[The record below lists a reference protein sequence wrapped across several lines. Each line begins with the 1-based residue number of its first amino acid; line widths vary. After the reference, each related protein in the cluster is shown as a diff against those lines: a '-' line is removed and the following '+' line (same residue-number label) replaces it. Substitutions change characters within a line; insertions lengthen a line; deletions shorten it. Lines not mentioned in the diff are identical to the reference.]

1 MSFDLEAL
9 KKIDYRDVARWPLAL
24 QVVTIAVVCLL
35 VLGAGIWF
43 DTRDQL
49 GLLDLASRQE
59 GELKKTFV
67 IKQHKAANLP
77 AYRQQMKEMKTSFGT
92 MLRQLPGKTEVA
104 ELLLDVSQAGLQSGL
119 EFELFKPDAEQPAE
133 FYAELP
139 IHIKV
144 TGHYHQFGDFVS
156 RVAALSRIVTLHDFS
171 IQPSESEV
179 VAASAQKDQ
188 PDRNQLVMAVT
199 AKTYRYLGEDEIE
212 EE

>member
-1 MSFDLEAL
+1 MALDLEAL
-9 KKIDYRDVARWPLAL
+9 KKIDYHDVSRWPLAL
-24 QVVTIAVVCLL
+24 QVTAVVLAGL
-35 VLGAGIWF
+35 IVLGGGLWF
-43 DTRDQL
+43 DARHQYD
-49 GLLDLASRQE
+49 LLTLARQQE
-59 GELKKTFV
+59 NTLKKTFLL
-67 IKQHKAANLP
+67 KQHKAANLP
-77 AYRQQMKEMKTSFGT
+77 AYTQQMEEMKTSFGT

-104 ELLLDVSQAGLQSGL
+104 ELLLDISQAGLQSGL

-156 RVAALSRIVTLHDFS
+156 RVAALSRIVTLHDFAIEATPTPVNAHHS
-171 IQPSESEV
+171 D
-179 VAASAQKDQ
+179 AAAA
-188 PDRNQLVMAVT
+188 NNLVMSVT

>member
-9 KKIDYRDVARWPLAL
+9 KKIDYRDVARWPVAL
-24 QVVTIAVVCLL
+24 QGAAAVIVCLL

-43 DTRDQL
+43 DIRDQL
-49 GLLDLASRQE
+49 GLLDLASQQE

-77 AYRQQMKEMKTSFGT
+77 AYQQQMEEMKTSFGT

-104 ELLLDVSQAGLQSGL
+104 ELLLDISQAGLQSGL

-144 TGHYHQFGDFVS
+144 TGHYHQFGEFVS

-171 IQPSESEV
+171 IAPAEV
-179 VAASAQKDQ
+179 ATGAANGKV
-188 PDRNQLVMAVT
+188 DRSQLVMAVT